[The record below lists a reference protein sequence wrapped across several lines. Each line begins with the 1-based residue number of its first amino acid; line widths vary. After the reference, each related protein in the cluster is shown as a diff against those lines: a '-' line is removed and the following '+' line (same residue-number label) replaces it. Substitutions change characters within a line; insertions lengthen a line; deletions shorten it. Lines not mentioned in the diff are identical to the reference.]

1 MKKVTVSSL
10 SKAYRNVRVLEDI
23 NLVFKSNAI
32 HEIIGKNGAGKSTLL
47 QCIAGL
53 TRYGGVVKRE
63 GIHRIGQIGRAHV

>member
-32 HEIIGKNGAGKSTLL
+32 HEIIGKNGAGK
-47 QCIAGL
+47 
-53 TRYGGVVKRE
+53 
-63 GIHRIGQIGRAHV
+63 RI